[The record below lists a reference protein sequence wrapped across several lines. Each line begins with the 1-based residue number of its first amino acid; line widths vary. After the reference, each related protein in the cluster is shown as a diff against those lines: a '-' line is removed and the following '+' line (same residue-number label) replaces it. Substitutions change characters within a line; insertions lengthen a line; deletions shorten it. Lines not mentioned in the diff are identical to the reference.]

1 MRRREFIAGLGSA
14 AAAWPLAAR
23 AQQRER
29 MRRIGIILPA
39 SADDASEIAAKM
51 KIGAELMASGDITA
65 ARMMFER
72 AAEAGEAAAAFALA
86 ETYDPVVL
94 RRLRLRGGIAPDV
107 ALARRW
113 YEKARDLGSIA
124 APERIVRLTQIPQ

>member
-1 MRRREFIAGLGSA
+1 MQSA
-14 AAAWPLAAR
+14 RPISPSSASRP
-23 AQQRER
+23 
-29 MRRIGIILPA
+29 PA

-51 KIGAELMASGDITA
+51 KIGAELMAHGDVTA

-86 ETYDPVVL
+86 ETYDPAVL

-113 YEKARDLGSIA
+113 YEKARDLGSIT

>member
-1 MRRREFIAGLGSA
+1 
-14 AAAWPLAAR
+14 
-23 AQQRER
+23 
-29 MRRIGIILPA
+29 
-39 SADDASEIAAKM
+39 
-51 KIGAELMASGDITA
+51 
-65 ARMMFER
+65 MMFDR

-86 ETYDPVVL
+86 ETYDPVAL

>member
-1 MRRREFIAGLGSA
+1 
-14 AAAWPLAAR
+14 
-23 AQQRER
+23 
-29 MRRIGIILPA
+29 
-39 SADDASEIAAKM
+39 M
-51 KIGAELMASGDITA
+51 KIGAELMANGDVTA

-86 ETYDPVVL
+86 ETYDPAVL